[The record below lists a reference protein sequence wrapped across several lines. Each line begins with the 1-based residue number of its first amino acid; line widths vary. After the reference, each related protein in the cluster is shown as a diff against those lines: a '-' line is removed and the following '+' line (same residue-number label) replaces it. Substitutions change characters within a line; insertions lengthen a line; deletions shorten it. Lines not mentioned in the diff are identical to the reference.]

1 MPAKIL
7 SAENKTATLLVF
19 VNKFAIN
26 RLKPKMNNAD
36 GTKTV
41 PKFNISYFVN
51 TNKTPPVKKIIAPIT
66 IPALYC
72 F

>member
-1 MPAKIL
+1 MPAKRL
-7 SAENKTATLLVF
+7 NTENKTETLLIF
-19 VNKFAIN
+19 VDKFAIN
-26 RLKPKMNNAD
+26 KLKPKINNAD

-41 PKFNISYFVN
+41 PKFNISYFAN
-51 TNKTPPVKKIIAPIT
+51 TNKIPPVKKIIAPIT